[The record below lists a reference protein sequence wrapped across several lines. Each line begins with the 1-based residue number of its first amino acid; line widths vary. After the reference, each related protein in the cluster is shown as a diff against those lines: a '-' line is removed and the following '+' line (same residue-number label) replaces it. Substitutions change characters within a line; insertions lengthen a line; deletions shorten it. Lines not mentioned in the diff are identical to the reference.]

1 MFTKDIGIDLG
12 TANTLVYMKG
22 RGIIMREPSVVAVD
36 PRSDELRVRSVGH
49 EAKAVI
55 GRAPGSIVAV
65 RPLKDGVIA
74 DFDITAAMLQ
84 SFIRQACGSTLL
96 ARPRVVICVPSG
108 VTEVERRAVRQAAAK
123 AGARQVTV
131 IEEPMAAAIG
141 SGGKTCRIF
150 TGSYTGTG
158 TTSVSIPTP
167 FYPVLAFVQSA
178 GMATA
183 LCLFRSADTV
193 QNNKDFGVGDG
204 KSLTVTWGARQL
216 SWVCS
221 SGGTMSSTY
230 AGNSKNVE
238 YHYVIVGFDN
248 AGA

>member
-1 MFTKDIGIDLG
+1 MKKTDNYSLPQWEKQDFIKMEDFNDAFGKTDAALKAHDTALG
-12 TANTLVYMKG
+12 EK
-22 RGIIMREPSVVAVD
+22 
-36 PRSDELRVRSVGH
+36 
-49 EAKAVI
+49 
-55 GRAPGSIVAV
+55 
-65 RPLKDGVIA
+65 
-74 DFDITAAMLQ
+74 
-84 SFIRQACGSTLL
+84 
-96 ARPRVVICVPSG
+96 
-108 VTEVERRAVRQAAAK
+108 AAAT
-123 AGARQVTV
+123 ALAAEAENRSAALAALQT
-131 IEEPMAAAIG
+131 ALSAAIG

-193 QNNKDFGVGDG
+193 QNNKDVGVGDG